1 MWTIT
6 NSLILPNNL
15 IIKKKKKKKKLP
27 LDSVPEARVELYRNL
42 KSRNKTTPIWKTQ
55 TILAPNPQPES
66 SNIQELKHK

>member
-1 MWTIT
+1 MWIIT
-6 NSLILPNNL
+6 NSNILPNNL
-15 IIKKKKKKKKLP
+15 IIKKKKKKLP